1 MEESTPM
8 TLDLVPEPQSRDRR
22 AQKGADPRS
31 ARSEAVL
38 NLPAQNEPVLMMT
51 PSPEATKLCDSGG
64 FGPALRRAR

>member
-1 MEESTPM
+1 M

-22 AQKGADPRS
+22 AQKGADPRF

-51 PSPEATKLCDSGG
+51 PSPEATRLCGSGG